1 MDRRQFVTFVAGGGF
16 ALALVP
22 DARAAVRPL
31 SPWITIAPDGHVTLT
46 GTALE
51 MGQGARTGQAQ
62 VLACELE
69 ADWDRISVVLAPE
82 TDPFLVDGDLYSGGS
97 ETMRNTFERLR
108 LAGATARYQ
117 LVAAGAKRWGV
128 DPASCRAERGAV
140 VHGKTGRRLG
150 YGALAADAAL
160 VPVPKDPPL
169 KAPAERCYVGKPLST
184 LDQHAKLTGEAR
196 YGIDFRLPGMAFAT
210 IRQCPTFGG
219 TLASV
224 DEAPAL
230 AVRGVRR
237 VVKLPD
243 AVAVVADSTYAAF
256 KGAKA
261 LKPVWTATPGL
272 GSDQIETTL
281 AAGLDAPDAV
291 VSPRDGGAA
300 IREKLRA
307 AYAAS
312 ERKYEATYQIAY
324 LAHAT
329 MEPMNATARA
339 DATHAEV
346 WAPCQSPSWLRRDI
360 AKATGLKAENI
371 TAHPLLMGGG
381 FGRRGRNDYGIRAV
395 QIAQIVGGAVQ
406 VVWTR
411 EEDFTQDFYRP
422 AMHMTF
428 RAPLN
433 ADGTMASYEVLAATA
448 DDLTG
453 GTETKPYSRL
463 PTRVTLGGAG
473 EPPVP
478 GVAPALANAIFQA
491 TGQRIRRLPIRS
503 AGFEV

>member
-1 MDRRQFVTFVAGGGF
+1 
-16 ALALVP
+16 
-22 DARAAVRPL
+22 
-31 SPWITIAPDGHVTLT
+31 
-46 GTALE
+46 
-51 MGQGARTGQAQ
+51 
-62 VLACELE
+62 
-69 ADWDRISVVLAPE
+69 
-82 TDPFLVDGDLYSGGS
+82 
-97 ETMRNTFERLR
+97 
-108 LAGATARYQ
+108 
-117 LVAAGAKRWGV
+117 
-128 DPASCRAERGAV
+128 
-140 VHGKTGRRLG
+140 
-150 YGALAADAAL
+150 
-160 VPVPKDPPL
+160 
-169 KAPAERCYVGKPLST
+169 
-184 LDQHAKLTGEAR
+184 
-196 YGIDFRLPGMAFAT
+196 
-210 IRQCPTFGG
+210 
-219 TLASV
+219 
-224 DEAPAL
+224 
-230 AVRGVRR
+230 VRGVRR

-243 AVAVVADSTYAAF
+243 AVAVVADSTWAAL

-272 GSDQIETTL
+272 SSEQIETAL
-281 AAGLDAPDAV
+281 AAHLDAPDAV

-300 IREKLRA
+300 IRERLRA
-307 AYAAS
+307 AYAAAD
-312 ERKYEATYQIAY
+312 RKHEATYQIAY

-329 MEPMNATARA
+329 MEPMNATAQA

-411 EEDFTQDFYRP
+411 EEDFTQDVYRP

-463 PTRVTLGGAG
+463 PTRAATLSNVKLGVPIGAWRAVDPGMAMFARESFVDECAHLAGANPLAYRDAMLGDNERARRVLQAAAKAIGWSSPRPAGVGRGLALLDSWDTLVAHAVEVRVEGKRLIVTRLVAAVDPGLVVNPQQVRAQFEGGGLMALSAALQEEITIKDGAAVQRNFTDYAVLRMPQAPKVDVLLFETPGVTLGGAG